1 MKNKQTLG
9 TLLLLLTA
17 MIWGTAFAFQRAG
30 MEHIEPFS
38 FGAAR
43 FALSAAAVGT
53 AALVRE
59 RRRARASSPPGA
71 EEEKAR
77 RRSTLKGGLCCGVF
91 LGTANMLQQ
100 AGLLY
105 TTAGKAGFITALY
118 ILLVPILE
126 LLLFRK
132 RNGARI
138 WIAAA
143 IGAAGL
149 YLLCVT
155 ESFSLA
161 RGDALVCLCA
171 LVFAGH
177 ILCCGHFSAK
187 GDPIAMSAIQFAV
200 AALLPGIGALLFE
213 QPSRE
218 KIVSAAVPILY
229 CGLVSGGIG
238 YTLQMIAQRWTEP
251 AVASLLM
258 SLEAVFAVLGG
269 ALLLAERMSG
279 REALGC
285 AVMFA
290 AILLLQ
296 LPALRKGQE
305 SSILKETSRDA
316 REKEG
321 ERP

>member
-1 MKNKQTLG
+1 MKNRKMLG
-9 TLLLLLTA
+9 NILLLLTA
-17 MIWGTAFAFQRAG
+17 MIWGTAFAFQRTG

-43 FALSAAAVGT
+43 FALSAVVVGVP
-53 AALVRE
+53 ALLRE
-59 RRRARASSPPGA
+59 RKRARCTPPSGKEA
-71 EEEKAR
+71 ERAR
-77 RRSTLKGGLCCGVF
+77 RRDTLRGGICCGCF
-91 LGTANMLQQ
+91 LGVANMLQQ

-126 LLLFRK
+126 LLLFGK

-138 WIAAA
+138 WLAAA
-143 IGAAGL
+143 IGVAGL

-155 ESFSLA
+155 ESFSLS
-161 RGDALVCLCA
+161 RGDAQVCLCA

-177 ILCCGHFSAK
+177 ILCCARFAGR
-187 GDPIAMSAIQFAV
+187 GDPIAISAIQFAV
-200 AALLPGIGALLFE
+200 AALLPAVGALLFE
-213 QPSRE
+213 QPSWA

-229 CGLVSGGIG
+229 CGLISGGMG

-258 SLEAVFAVLGG
+258 SLEAVFAVIGG
-269 ALLLAERMSG
+269 ALLLSERMSG

-290 AILLLQ
+290 AILLVQ
-296 LPALRKGQE
+296 LPVEKLRK
-305 SSILKETSRDA
+305 R
-316 REKEG
+316 REQT
-321 ERP
+321 

>member
-9 TLLLLLTA
+9 SLLLLLTA

-38 FGAAR
+38 FGAVR
-43 FALSAAAVGT
+43 FALSAVAVGT

-59 RRRARASSPPGA
+59 CRRPRAQTPA
-71 EEEKAR
+71 EQEAERAR
-77 RRSTLKGGLCCGVF
+77 RRDTLLGGLCCGAF

-100 AGLLY
+100 AGLRY
-105 TTAGKAGFITALY
+105 TAAGKAGFITALY
-118 ILLVPILE
+118 MLLVPILE

-132 RNGARI
+132 RNGARV
-138 WIAAA
+138 WAAA
-143 IGAAGL
+143 ALGAVGL

-161 RGDALVCLCA
+161 RGDTLVCLCA

-177 ILCCGHFSAK
+177 ILCCGHFTAR

-200 AALLPGIGALLFE
+200 ASLLPAVGALLFE
-213 QPSRE
+213 QPSWE
-218 KIVSAAVPILY
+218 KIASAAVPILY
-229 CGLVSGGIG
+229 CGLISGGMG

-258 SLEAVFAVLGG
+258 SLEAVFAVIGG
-269 ALLLAERMSG
+269 ALLLAERMSA
-279 REALGC
+279 RETLGC

-296 LPALRKGQE
+296 LPALRREKK
-305 SSILKETSRDA
+305 SSILEETSRNT
-316 REKEG
+316 RKKEG

>member
-9 TLLLLLTA
+9 SLLLLLTA

-30 MEHIEPFS
+30 MEYIEPFS
-38 FGAAR
+38 FGATR
-43 FALSAAAVGT
+43 FALSAIAVGT

-59 RRRARASSPPGA
+59 RRRAHTSSAS
-71 EEEKAR
+71 EEEKKTR
-77 RRSTLKGGLCCGVF
+77 RRGTLLGGLCCGAF

-143 IGAAGL
+143 IGAVGL

-155 ESFSLA
+155 ESFSLT

-177 ILCCGHFSAK
+177 ILCCGHFTAK

-200 AALLPGIGALLFE
+200 AALLPAVGALLFE
-213 QPSRE
+213 QPSWE

-258 SLEAVFAVLGG
+258 SLEAVFAVIGG
-269 ALLLAERMSG
+269 ALLLAERMSA
-279 REALGC
+279 RETLGC

-296 LPALRKGQE
+296 LPALRKGTE
-305 SSILKETSRDA
+305 SSILEETSPDT
-316 REKEG
+316 REKER